1 MTRQP
6 QDCAQW
12 HRAIGIVEELPKV
25 HSIMVQS
32 RYLLRYRRSAQVGLV
47 LALWGMGEAV
57 VQGLDLP
64 VPGGIVGLGLL
75 LALLGTGWVP
85 ARFVRGGANWLIADM
100 LLFFV
105 PAVMAAREHR
115 ELLGALGVKLGI
127 VIVVST
133 LCVMAGTAWLVAL
146 SQAWSARGRREAAA

>member
-1 MTRQP
+1 MQFIRLYHDSP
-6 QDCAQW
+6 APRLRPVASCHW
-12 HRAIGIVEELPKV
+12 HRRGVTQSASHHGPKPIFAALPP
-25 HSIMVQS
+25 
-32 RYLLRYRRSAQVGLV
+32 LG
-47 LALWGMGEAV
+47 
-57 VQGLDLP
+57 
-64 VPGGIVGLGLL
+64 PGRARFGP
-75 LALLGTGWVP
+75 LGTGWVP

>member
-1 MTRQP
+1 M
-6 QDCAQW
+6 
-12 HRAIGIVEELPKV
+12 
-25 HSIMVQS
+25 
-32 RYLLRYRRSAQVGLV
+32 AQVALV
-47 LALWGMGEAV
+47 LALWGAGEAV
-57 VQGLDLP
+57 VRWLDLP
-64 VPGGIVGLGLL
+64 LPGGIVGLGLL
-75 LALLGTGWVP
+75 LALLGSGWLP

-146 SQAWSARGRREAAA
+146 SQAWTARWRRELQHELA